1 MLCISIV
8 QLAVLLTG
16 PNEMDQELSK
26 IQPPAKKVPPAENQE
41 DQEDARDIAD
51 IANIRAIPAFEGF
64 PINPV
69 ADAKLAVSFCSKNC
83 PEIPKASFWDVP
95 APIMFERGSTCN
107 SHGECDTKV
116 PTHMAQE
123 QYDSLAR
130 RLRVTSHT
138 RIAIVGS
145 SGSLK
150 WGNSSHAPYGPEID
164 SHDIVVRINGAPAG
178 GKYKGWVGEK
188 THVAYAAPEGLEKV
202 SGKYQAP
209 LQAVV
214 FQSFGICASDEKR
227 QQQAD
232 WARKQLAPGTVT
244 GRPERARRAD
254 SALQRFYGGD
264 KETLSAASE
273 LASAQTSVWTVDPDW
288 GCALW
293 RDELGRANSYFP
305 STGMNAVGFFA
316 SLAKSLGA
324 PPPSVYG
331 YGGDTRG
338 CEKYYDC
345 FSKGIDY
352 DANNWHPFNAEHRAL
367 SRWSKAGH
375 IARVA

>member
-130 RLRVTSHT
+130 RLRFTSHT

-164 SHDIVVRINGAPAG
+164 SHDIVVRINGAPAVANT
-178 GKYKGWVGEK
+178 KDGWARRPMW
-188 THVAYAAPEGLEKV
+188 HMQPPKV
-202 SGKYQAP
+202 WRRYQAN
-209 LQAVV
+209 
-214 FQSFGICASDEKR
+214 IKHRC
-227 QQQAD
+227 
-232 WARKQLAPGTVT
+232 
-244 GRPERARRAD
+244 RP
-254 SALQRFYGGD
+254 S
-264 KETLSAASE
+264 S
-273 LASAQTSVWTVDPDW
+273 
-288 GCALW
+288 
-293 RDELGRANSYFP
+293 
-305 STGMNAVGFFA
+305 
-316 SLAKSLGA
+316 
-324 PPPSVYG
+324 
-331 YGGDTRG
+331 
-338 CEKYYDC
+338 
-345 FSKGIDY
+345 
-352 DANNWHPFNAEHRAL
+352 
-367 SRWSKAGH
+367 SKALAYVRATRKGSSK
-375 IARVA
+375 RTGLGSS